1 MPSGGAFMA
10 DILIADDDE
19 ALRALVERTLLSE
32 GHSVQVVG
40 DGGEALERFQSGA
53 LPDVLIAD
61 IDMPVIDGI
70 ALAGQALSMQPQLR
84 ILMISGMTERLEA
97 AATISAVHLA
107 TLQKPF
113 TLEALRDELGKLLG

>member
-1 MPSGGAFMA
+1 MA

-19 ALRALVERTLLSE
+19 ALRALVERTLHSD
-32 GHSVQVVG
+32 GHSVRVVG

-53 LPDVLIAD
+53 APNVLIAD

-70 ALAGQALSMQPQLR
+70 TLAGQALGLQPQLR

-97 AATISAVHLA
+97 ANALATKNLA

-113 TLEALRDELGKLLG
+113 TLEALRAELGKLLG